1 MPDNTTLNIGS
12 GGDVLRDVAKGSS
25 KTPVSIIDIGAGTSE
40 LLVTTGAKTSAN
52 SFPVVIASDQA
63 ALAVTGTFFQATQ
76 PVSLAS
82 LPTLAAG
89 TNVIGHV
96 VVDTAPT
103 TAITAAALPLPSGAS
118 TAAKQPALGTA
129 GTASSD
135 VLTIQGIASM
145 TAVKVDGSAV
155 TQPVSLASV
164 PALAAGS
171 ALIGQTITA
180 QQTNQ
185 LFTGTTALTPQFA
198 VINAS
203 TNGDGNTI
211 VAATGGKKIRVLWW
225 AARVGAT
232 AVTFKFRDYD
242 GVSTYTDLSGLC
254 VGLAN
259 QPFSGAYCP
268 VGRMI
273 TQTGHAL
280 TMNLSAG
287 NAVNGELAYVLE

>member
-25 KTPVSIIDIGAGTSE
+25 KTPVSIIHIGAGTSE
-40 LLVTTGAKTSAN
+40 LLVTAVAKTSAN

-185 LFTGTTALTPQFA
+185 LFTGTTALT
-198 VINAS
+198 
-203 TNGDGNTI
+203 
-211 VAATGGKKIRVLWW
+211 
-225 AARVGAT
+225 
-232 AVTFKFRDYD
+232 
-242 GVSTYTDLSGLC
+242 
-254 VGLAN
+254 
-259 QPFSGAYCP
+259 
-268 VGRMI
+268 
-273 TQTGHAL
+273 
-280 TMNLSAG
+280 
-287 NAVNGELAYVLE
+287 